1 MKYKALISDVDGT
14 LITYDLNALPSKRN
28 LEAIHKAKNLLH
40 IGVAT
45 ARPYFMMEKL
55 FSVLDLSGPSIIS
68 GGAQVYDTTT
78 KKIIF
83 ENNMDKELVTET
95 VEKLKNYTPNF
106 ILADLN
112 GENDMGNGIPEKT
125 LQIYVF
131 DLKETLADTI
141 VEKFTSPRLSV
152 HKVFS
157 SKHKGRMD
165 IEITDI
171 RATKQEGILKVAE
184 LLGITTHEIIGI
196 GDSYND
202 FPLLMACGLK
212 VAVGN
217 AAPELKEIADYIA
230 PPMDQDGVADV
241 IEKFVL
247 NG

>member
-14 LITYDLNALPSKRN
+14 LITYNLAALPSRRN
-28 LEAIHKAKNLLH
+28 IEAIHKAKDLIH

-55 FSVLDLSGPSIIS
+55 FSVLDLSGPSIIA

-78 KKIIF
+78 KKVVY
-83 ENNMDKELVTET
+83 ENSMDRELVEET
-95 VEKLKNYTPNF
+95 IKKLKNYTTNF
-106 ILADLN
+106 VLGGLK
-112 GENDMGNGIPEKT
+112 GEVTVINGIPEKT

-131 DLKETLADTI
+131 NLKEALADTI
-141 VEKFTSPRLSV
+141 VEKFTSSRLSV

-157 SKHKGRMD
+157 SKHKGKMD
-165 IEITDI
+165 VEITDI
-171 RATKQEGILKVAE
+171 KATKQEGILKVAE

-247 NG
+247 Q